1 MSMTK
6 GEVALTLM
14 AAGWERDRFG
24 HFKKELRVAGK
35 PALFRVKLQDK
46 VVRLEK
52 QVVYDFLSHQEKGW
66 VRVGGDY
73 YGKIFT
79 FEQDGKLKLRLGN
92 SILKIK
98 ELS

>member
-6 GEVALTLM
+6 AEVALTLM

-24 HFKKELRVAGK
+24 HFKKELRVAGR

-46 VVRLEK
+46 SVRVEK
-52 QVVYDFLSHQEKGW
+52 QVVYDLLGGTEKDW
-66 VRVGGDY
+66 IRVGGDY
-73 YGKIFT
+73 YGKIHT
-79 FEQDGKLKLRLGN
+79 LEQDGLLKLKLGN
-92 SILKIK
+92 IVLKIK